1 MLILMNDI
9 ELAQHT
15 VHIVAHAIVRG
26 VGQQVDHMTI
36 EPTDIFVDRHVVVV
50 QYDQQVVGVGGGIV
64 QPFECHAA
72 THSTVPDE
80 GDDTPILILES
91 SCYSHAQCCRYGV
104 GRMPSSKGV
113 VFTLRGDGEAS
124 QPAPSTQ
131 RVEVTTTSCEDL
143 VYVGLMPDVP
153 DDAVFGSIKDVVHR
167 HGDLYGTEVGAE
179 MPWYHGESREHEA
192 TDLLTELWEL
202 IGAEPS

>member
-1 MLILMNDI
+1 MS
-9 ELAQHT
+9 
-15 VHIVAHAIVRG
+15 G
-26 VGQQVDHMTI
+26 
-36 EPTDIFVDRHVVVV
+36 
-50 QYDQQVVGVGGGIV
+50 
-64 QPFECHAA
+64 
-72 THSTVPDE
+72 
-80 GDDTPILILES
+80 
-91 SCYSHAQCCRYGV
+91 
-104 GRMPSSKGV
+104 SKGV
-113 VFTLRGDGEAS
+113 VLTLRGNRKAS
-124 QPAPSTQ
+124 QPSPSTQ

-143 VYVGLMPDVP
+143 VYVGLVSDVP